1 MSRPPRKKRTGA
13 VANQLTRAVVRGK
26 KNDTAENERGTIDIW
41 VNGEYLGWL
50 EKDMAEDI
58 MGRD

>member
-1 MSRPPRKKRTGA
+1 MSRPPRKKRAGA
-13 VANQLTRAVVRGK
+13 IANQLTRAIVLGK
-26 KNDTAENERGTIDIW
+26 KIDTAENERGNIDVW

-50 EKDMAEDI
+50 EKDMAEEI

>member
-13 VANQLTRAVVRGK
+13 VANQLTRAVVLGK
-26 KNDTAENERGTIDIW
+26 KIDTTENERGKIDIW